1 MSDNGVQVPQRQGE
15 KLSFWASVEAE
26 VCKLRRIQMVCLPTI
41 VLAVIG
47 TIFIWGIGTM
57 SSVLWTF
64 IRVFIFVAVLGEFY
78 CFFKA
83 RKLACPKCHKRVAYL
98 LHNPSYSKTD
108 GALLLPK
115 GLPPDMHQCPYCHA
129 DWEQA
134 E

>member
-1 MSDNGVQVPQRQGE
+1 MSDNGVQVPQSQGE
-15 KLSFWASVEAE
+15 KLSFRASVKAE
-26 VCKLRRIQMVCLPTI
+26 VCKLRRIQLICLPTI

-47 TIFIWGIGTM
+47 TMFIWGIGTM
-57 SSVLWTF
+57 SSVLWTV
-64 IRVFIFVAVLGEFY
+64 IRVIMFVAVLGEFY

-83 RKLACPKCHKRVAYL
+83 RKLTCPKCHKRVAYL
-98 LHNPSYSKTD
+98 LHDPYYSKVD

-129 DWEQA
+129 DWEHA

>member
-1 MSDNGVQVPQRQGE
+1 MSDNGVQVPQSQGE
-15 KLSFWASVEAE
+15 KLSFRASVEVE
-26 VCKLRRIQMVCLPTI
+26 VCKLRRIQMICLPTI

-47 TIFIWGIGTM
+47 TMFIWGIGTM
-57 SSVLWTF
+57 SSVLWTV
-64 IRVFIFVAVLGEFY
+64 IRVIMFAAVLGEFY

-83 RKLACPKCHKRVAYL
+83 RKLTCPKCHKRVAYL
-98 LHNPSYSKTD
+98 LHDPYYSKVD

-129 DWEQA
+129 DWEHA